1 MKGLTRARLQGA
13 DLHMV
18 LVVDLG
24 TGGRRAYSDAHM
36 TTPEGM
42 AILPGLEEPEW
53 AVELGGDS
61 QGAAIRITSPETWA
75 ELVRG
80 LSGAS
85 GRLAMWAE
93 GTPWADR
100 EDLVVGYLDAPTY
113 GAPEEEVASS
123 ISVATWEDA
132 GLLPRPTWQV
142 GSATWPRS
150 SSALA
155 CPGDLHGPYYPV
167 VLGSPGSQRSAAE
180 DLDWY
185 PIPALI
191 VEIDD
196 SVDPPDNSAADCVVL
211 LGYGRLSCV
220 GSTVE
225 LYNENTGG
233 SAVVSAVATTDLL
246 GTPCTV
252 AVVAAADLPIAMGDE
267 LWWRPVAGT
276 TAGLPGTGQM
286 GQGLRWVASWS
297 SVPQD
302 PEGWSCAGDLDR
314 FSVDAVIN
322 EPISPMSWILDGP
335 LKITPCWLIEGSG
348 GVGLAMV
355 PLAPRADDAEDVDV
369 DALGG
374 WREDSIQVRSWTE
387 LRPGLVLEHGRDVRQ
402 GLYRRRIVID
412 PMVQTPSAEVADT
425 ARGRTIGARYSTMQ
439 VAVETMAADW
449 LCDPGTAAQLAG
461 YRHRELTDQWEEISI
476 VLPQGV
482 VLEAGQLVRLT
493 VEDVGWERRLCY
505 VRSAPKIS
513 GPVKYLLRTIEEL

>member
-1 MKGLTRARLQGA
+1 MRGLTRARLQGA
-13 DLHMV
+13 DLHTV

-24 TGGRRAYSDAHM
+24 SGGRRAYSDAHLV
-36 TTPEGM
+36 TPEGM
-42 AILPGLEEPEW
+42 VILPGLEEPEW
-53 AVELGGDS
+53 AAELGGDS
-61 QGAAIRITSPETWA
+61 QGAAIRIVSPETWA

-85 GRLAMWAE
+85 GRLSIWAE
-93 GTPWADR
+93 GEPWADR
-100 EDLVVGYLDAPTY
+100 LDLVVGYLDAPTY
-113 GAPEEEVASS
+113 GAPEEEVAST

-142 GSATWPRS
+142 GAATWPRS

-155 CPGDLHGPYYPV
+155 CPADLHGPYYPV
-167 VLGSPGSQRSAAE
+167 VLGSPGAQRSAAE
-180 DLDWY
+180 ELDWY

-196 SVDPPDNSAADCVVL
+196 SVDPPDNSAADCTVL
-211 LGYGRLSCV
+211 LGYGRLTCA

-233 SAVVSAVATTDLL
+233 GAVVSAVATTDLL

-252 AVVAAADLPIAMGDE
+252 ASVAAADLPIAAGDS

-276 TAGLPGTGQM
+276 TVGLPGTGQM

-302 PEGWSCAGDLDR
+302 PEGWSCTGDLDR
-314 FSVDAVIN
+314 LALDAVIN

-335 LKITPCWLIEGSG
+335 LKLLPCWLIEGAG
-348 GVGLAMV
+348 GVGLAMM
-355 PLAPRADDAEDVDV
+355 PLSPQFDCAEELDVE
-369 DALGG
+369 ALGG
-374 WREDSIQVRSWTE
+374 WREDAVQTRSWTE
-387 LRPGLVLEHGRDVRQ
+387 LRPGLVVEYGPDTRQ
-402 GLYRRRIVID
+402 SRHRRRIVID
-412 PMVQTPSAEVADT
+412 PLVQAPSAEVADT
-425 ARGRTIGARYSTMQ
+425 ARGRTIAARYQSMAM
-439 VAVETMAADW
+439 AVESVAADW
-449 LCDPGTAAQLAG
+449 LCNAGTADQVAT

-482 VLEAGQLVRLT
+482 QLEVGQVWLLT
-493 VEDVGWERRLCY
+493 VTDIRWNRRPCY
-505 VRSAPKIS
+505 VRSAPKIP
-513 GPVKYLLRTIEEL
+513 GPVKYLLRTIEDL